1 LTKGNWGQFWAV
13 FNQTKAAEFISE
25 VVLMILCFG
34 LVVVALKVTEL
45 EQLVL
50 LQLISI

>member
-1 LTKGNWGQFWAV
+1 LD
-13 FNQTKAAEFISE
+13 QTKVAEFISE
-25 VVLMILCFG
+25 VVLMILCLG

-45 EQLVL
+45 EQFVL